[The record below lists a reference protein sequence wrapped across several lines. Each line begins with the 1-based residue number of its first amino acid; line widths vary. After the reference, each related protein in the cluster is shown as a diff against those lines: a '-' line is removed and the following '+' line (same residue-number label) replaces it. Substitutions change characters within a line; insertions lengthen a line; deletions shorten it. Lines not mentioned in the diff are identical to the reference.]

1 MCHSKVCFPLNLRIV
16 YILLFL
22 NLLKISYGIISQS
35 GKTKFNFYGVYAEGN
50 QLIGKLHFPFKKINK
65 KNKDSQ
71 SVKLSLRLSSV
82 VSRKTGP
89 GVKLREAL
97 QGLQDASFLQNIFS

>member
-35 GKTKFNFYGVYAEGN
+35 GKTKFKFYGIYAEGN

-65 KNKDSQ
+65 NDKDSQ
-71 SVKLSLRLSSV
+71 CVKLSLRVSSV

-89 GVKLREAL
+89 RVKL
-97 QGLQDASFLQNIFS
+97 